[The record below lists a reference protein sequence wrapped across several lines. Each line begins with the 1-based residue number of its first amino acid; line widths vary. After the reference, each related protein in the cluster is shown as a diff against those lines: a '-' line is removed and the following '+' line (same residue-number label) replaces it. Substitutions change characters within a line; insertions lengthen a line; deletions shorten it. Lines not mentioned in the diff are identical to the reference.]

1 MPCVKLSLFVPQQEM
16 RLVEETLIGHDAQSL
31 TVSSAENETHLEHI
45 LHESP
50 KWSRVRIDALFTLNE
65 DIHVVLASLR
75 SLGMEVSDVSF
86 IGDELWQKARAP
98 QLKPLDFGGLRVV
111 SREEPTQVTKAE
123 VRLDPGL
130 AFGTGEHPTT
140 HMCLAWLANHP
151 PKQLS
156 VLDFGTGS
164 GILGIAA
171 KKLGAGLVDAVDSD
185 SLARETARENALYNN
200 AEILVSERITAGKSY
215 DLIVA
220 NILLNTILQFAP
232 VLTAC
237 LKPCG
242 VILLTGLLPGQLDR
256 VQTEYSEI
264 AFENTVELEDWRLLV
279 GKKTN
284 RREH

>member
-1 MPCVKLSLFVPQQEM
+1 MPCVKLSLIVPQQEL
-16 RLVEETLIGHDAQSL
+16 RLVEETLLCHDAQSL
-31 TVSSAENETHLEHI
+31 TISSAENETHLEHV
-45 LHESP
+45 LHELP
-50 KWSRVRIDALFTLNE
+50 KWSRVRIDALFALSE

-86 IGDELWQKARAP
+86 VSDEIWHGARAP
-98 QLKPLDFGGLRVV
+98 QLKPMDFGGFRVV
-111 SREEPTQVTKAE
+111 SREEPTNDTRVE

-140 HMCLAWLANHP
+140 HMCLAWLAKHP
-151 PKQLS
+151 PQHLS

-171 KKLGAGLVDAVDSD
+171 KKLGASQVDAVETD
-185 SLARETARENALYNN
+185 SLARTTARENAQYNDV
-200 AEILVSERITAGKSY
+200 AIFVIERIPVRRSY
-215 DLIVA
+215 DLIVV

-237 LKPCG
+237 LKPGG
-242 VILLTGLLPGQLDR
+242 VILLTGLLPCQLER
-256 VQTEYSEI
+256 VQSAYSEI
-264 AFENTVELEDWRLLV
+264 TFENTVELEDWCLLV
-279 GKKTN
+279 GKRTN